1 MKPKLLRILGCVT
14 DTPEG
19 TGSASNVPT
28 STRNS
33 QSTVTPQTASSA
45 SSSASSSSSK
55 GSSNTAAIAGGVV
68 GGVVGAVLIAGI
80 VAWFTIRRRRAREP
94 PSTAYM
100 GQAAVPYP
108 LTIET
113 PRLYVRMFPPGHVG
127 RTDRIFALS
136 RTLQTRVRTP
146 HKHHPRRSTRRT
158 TPASSLALTPICKLT
173 DRHISAYPRSDRSG
187 LHPPHSISSFEN

>member
-1 MKPKLLRILGCVT
+1 MKPNLLRILGSVT
-14 DTPEG
+14 DSPEG

-33 QSTVTPQTASSA
+33 QSTVTPQKISSA
-45 SSSASSSSSK
+45 SSSASSSPSK

-68 GGVVGAVLIAGI
+68 GGVVGAALIAGI
-80 VAWFTIRRRRAREP
+80 VAWFTIRRRRARSA

-113 PRLYVRMFPPGHVG
+113 PRLYVRLIFSSSRGTT
-127 RTDRIFALS
+127 RTELIGSL
-136 RTLQTRVRTP
+136 
-146 HKHHPRRSTRRT
+146 RSLGPFRPEYVPT
-158 TPASSLALTPICKLT
+158 TSTIPDDQHDELHQPIPWL
-173 DRHISAYPRSDRSG
+173 
-187 LHPPHSISSFEN
+187 